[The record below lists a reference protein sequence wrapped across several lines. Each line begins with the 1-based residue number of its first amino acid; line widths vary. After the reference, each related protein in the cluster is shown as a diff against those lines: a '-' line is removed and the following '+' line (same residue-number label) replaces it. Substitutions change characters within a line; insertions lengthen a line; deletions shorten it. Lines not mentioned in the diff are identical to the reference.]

1 MKNEFYC
8 FRCLFE
14 GLVFFS
20 GLMDGPPP
28 ERSPRERRSVPI
40 PLGSWFAR
48 LKTLSRV
55 REQDSEDGPSRV
67 RSVSM
72 PALVIGQHRSD
83 REDSDSSDLKSSDQ
97 SGGGGGG
104 QSNST
109 SGHAFAV
116 AIAGRYTT
124 KHRPIGLAG
133 LLTLDSTEET
143 PDSESSSRRADP
155 ADRASDDDSV
165 SRQHTDRDF
174 LATHTEASESGDLS
188 ARGFSRSRASSIV
201 SEDSPRSEEFVRPSE
216 DRYAFVEGYG
226 KPVGLRRMASL
237 PVMQRKNP

>member
-1 MKNEFYC
+1 
-8 FRCLFE
+8 
-14 GLVFFS
+14 
-20 GLMDGPPP
+20 MDGPPP
-28 ERSPRERRSVPI
+28 PERPSRDRRSVPI
-40 PLGSWFAR
+40 PLGSWFAAR

-55 REQDSEDGPSRV
+55 REQDSEDVPGRIRSR
-67 RSVSM
+67 SM
-72 PALVIGQHRSD
+72 PVLAIAQHRAD

-97 SGGGGGG
+97 SGP
-104 QSNST
+104 SNST

-143 PDSESSSRRADP
+143 PDSESSSRRADN
-155 ADRASDDDSV
+155 ADRASDDDST
-165 SRQHTDRDF
+165 SRQQTDRDY

-188 ARGFSRSRASSIV
+188 ARGFSRSRANSIV

-216 DRYAFVEGYG
+216 DRYAFAKGYG

-237 PVMQRKNP
+237 PVIPRKKP